1 MRNAAFKS
9 FRRFVL
15 RGGLTLRDDAI
26 LLDVAL
32 ALSGS
37 LVKRRVIQGGG
48 DEEKGIR
55 EKIFKREKAFYR
67 IRFFL
72 SVSMFLFIIIIPS
85 RMNAKFY
92 PSETRYNGLNF
103 EWKIKEIDRDN

>member
-26 LLDVAL
+26 LLDVA
-32 ALSGS
+32 GS
-37 LVKRRVIQGGG
+37 LVKKRERG
-48 DEEKGIR
+48 DEKRKFLKEIR
-55 EKIFKREKAFYR
+55 NFARKKIEAFYS

-72 SVSMFLFIIIIPS
+72 LIELLLFIIPL
-85 RMNAKFY
+85 RLTKKF
-92 PSETRYNGLNF
+92 F
-103 EWKIKEIDRDN
+103 DRE

>member
-48 DEEKGIR
+48 EEEKGIR
-55 EKIFKREKAFYR
+55 EKIFKREKS
-67 IRFFL
+67 FL
-72 SVSMFLFIIIIPS
+72 SNQILFISFNVFIYHYYS
-85 RMNAKFY
+85 
-92 PSETRYNGLNF
+92 
-103 EWKIKEIDRDN
+103 IKDE

>member
-26 LLDVAL
+26 LLDVA
-32 ALSGS
+32 GS
-37 LVKRRVIQGGG
+37 LVKKRERG
-48 DEEKGIR
+48 DETKRKFLKEIR
-55 EKIFKREKAFYR
+55 NFARKKIEAFYS

-72 SVSMFLFIIIIPS
+72 LIELLLFIIS
-85 RMNAKFY
+85 LRLTKKF
-92 PSETRYNGLNF
+92 F
-103 EWKIKEIDRDN
+103 DRE